1 MAKKSALNS
10 LESFMPEER
19 DPPALVVLPLLACTL
34 AAAGWFIRTGL
45 DNRAHGDADLA
56 AKLLDIKPRDS
67 APPDFELE
75 SFDGQK
81 VSLKGLGKRVVFLNF
96 WATWCPPCVEE
107 MPSMERL
114 FNKLQSEPNFTMVP
128 ISVDKQWDEV
138 HRFFRAY
145 RPGFEIL
152 LDPDSSIA
160 SKYGS
165 SVYPESYVIVD
176 GRVRA
181 FIEGPRDWDTWYAE
195 AYLRD
200 LVRQPDRAGIA
211 RAN

>member
-1 MAKKSALNS
+1 MGKKSALSS
-10 LESFMPEER
+10 LEGFMPTEA
-19 DPPALVVLPLLACTL
+19 DPPAILVVALLACTL
-34 AAAGWFIRTGL
+34 GASAWFVKSGL
-45 DNRAHGDADLA
+45 ENRARGDAELA
-56 AKLLDIKPRDS
+56 AKLLAIQPRDT
-67 APPDFELE
+67 APPDFQLE
-75 SFDGQK
+75 SFEGEK

-114 FNKLQSEPNFTMVP
+114 FNKLQSEPNFTMVA

-138 HRFFRAY
+138 RRFFRAY

-160 SKYGS
+160 SSYGS

-195 AYLRD
+195 AYLRS
-200 LVRQPDRAGIA
+200 LAREPSTAGLA
-211 RAN
+211 RSN

>member
-1 MAKKSALNS
+1 MGKKYSLTS
-10 LESFMPEER
+10 LESFSPEDQTR
-19 DPPALVVLPLLACTL
+19 APVLALPLLALTL
-34 AAAGWFIRTGL
+34 ASAAWFVNAGL
-45 DNRAHGDADLA
+45 ESRAQGDLA
-56 AKLLDIKPRDS
+56 LAGKLLAIQERDS
-67 APPDFELE
+67 PPPAFELE
-75 SFDGQK
+75 SFEGEK

-114 FNKLQSEPNFTMVP
+114 YNKLKTESDFEMVA
-128 ISVDKQWDEV
+128 ITVDKQWDEV
-138 HRFFRAY
+138 RRFFRTY

-152 LDPDSSIA
+152 IDPDSSIA
-160 SKYGS
+160 SQYGS
-165 SVYPESYVIVD
+165 SVYPETYVIVD

-195 AYLRD
+195 AYLRSLIRGAD
-200 LVRQPDRAGIA
+200 GANLA